1 MITLTV
7 GGGYSVMGMKIYQG
21 TRAPEGCTVTVNGAP
36 LDERTDLRRHSTSGF
51 EWGYEGSGP
60 RQLALAILADHFGD
74 DARALSQCGLFL
86 EVVLAELKGDEW
98 KLTDEQID
106 NTFSQVVQVPF
117 DLETLL
123 NKVRGL
129 E

>member
-1 MITLTV
+1 MAGDGFL
-7 GGGYSVMGMKIYQG
+7 VMEMKIYHG
-21 TRAPEGCTVTVNGAP
+21 IRTSEGCTVTAGEVP
-36 LDERTDLRRHSTSGF
+36 LDERLELRQYSASGF

-74 DARALSQCGLFL
+74 GARALSQCQLFM
-86 EVVLAELKGDEW
+86 EVVTAELKGDEW
-98 KLTDEQID
+98 KLTGEQID
-106 NTFSQVVQVPF
+106 NAFSQVVQVPF

>member
-1 MITLTV
+1 
-7 GGGYSVMGMKIYQG
+7 MKIYHG
-21 TRAPEGCTVTVNGAP
+21 TRTLEGCTVTAGGAP
-36 LDERTDLRRHSTSGF
+36 LDERLDLRQHSTSGF

-74 DARALSQCGLFL
+74 DARALSQCQLL
-86 EVVLAELKGDEW
+86 MEVVIAELKGDDW
-98 KLTDEQID
+98 TLTAEQID

-123 NKVRGL
+123 NKVRGIQ
-129 E
+129 